1 MKTLIISPATTL
13 SFEQSTYTVDEPD
26 SYAQLVL
33 VLSNPS
39 SNDIIVQVLTGEYLL
54 TMYCNK
60 LLHLT
65 EKL

>member
-33 VLSNPS
+33 VISNSS
-39 SNDIIVQVLTGEYLL
+39 SNNIIVQVLTGEY
-54 TMYCNK
+54 
-60 LLHLT
+60 
-65 EKL
+65 